1 MSRCGEPFTPIRSAQ
16 PSASSK
22 RELSSP
28 LSPEDLLIKRNK
40 YLTSDTENT
49 MDHESE
55 ATSVEIENIMPSL
68 HRDILSAIRDD
79 LKSIVKDA
87 VTEAIDDNL
96 RTLKADNAK
105 LSKENKALKKRVNK
119 LETAM
124 DDAEQYSRRNCL
136 RISNVPEDTSED
148 TDKLVIDVARAV
160 RADISQSD
168 IDRSHRLGKPGKRP
182 TRDIIVKFTSYRARE
197 KLMTKR
203 GDLKRSMRFNGVYV
217 NEDLTQIRSKL
228 LFEAR
233 RSVKCNRLLGA
244 WSSDGR
250 ILVKNKK
257 EKISRITCSNDIVK
271 AIQKGESETD
281 LGSDTDDAA
290 DSDVGE

>member
-87 VTEAIDDNL
+87 VTEAINDNL

-105 LSKENKALKKRVNK
+105 LSKENKALKKRVKK

-136 RISNVPEDTSED
+136 RISNVPEDN
-148 TDKLVIDVARAV
+148 
-160 RADISQSD
+160 
-168 IDRSHRLGKPGKRP
+168 
-182 TRDIIVKFTSYRARE
+182 
-197 KLMTKR
+197 
-203 GDLKRSMRFNGVYV
+203 LK
-217 NEDLTQIRSKL
+217 
-228 LFEAR
+228 
-233 RSVKCNRLLGA
+233 
-244 WSSDGR
+244 
-250 ILVKNKK
+250 
-257 EKISRITCSNDIVK
+257 
-271 AIQKGESETD
+271 
-281 LGSDTDDAA
+281 
-290 DSDVGE
+290 